1 MAVEGGDYR
10 PGESIELQQD
20 RVQLRHKSADV
31 LSPALEKPKEIH
43 TGREDTARA
52 GHDQGFYRLVFQLG
66 ELSGDFSKQLQVHR
80 VGLAM
85 LDPNDGNGAPVFSGN
100 HGWPTVLQKMSWVLD
115 FYPKV
120 KGVQMMNGNPFV
132 RFSRIQAA
140 IIIIMR
146 VIDMTKHRELG

>member
-1 MAVEGGDYR
+1 
-10 PGESIELQQD
+10 
-20 RVQLRHKSADV
+20 
-31 LSPALEKPKEIH
+31 
-43 TGREDTARA
+43 
-52 GHDQGFYRLVFQLG
+52 
-66 ELSGDFSKQLQVHR
+66 
-80 VGLAM
+80 
-85 LDPNDGNGAPVFSGN
+85 
-100 HGWPTVLQKMSWVLD
+100 MSWVLD